1 MSFGFIKAGTT
12 KVRTLSVQD
21 DFVHINHFTD
31 TLPLWIKRFWFR
43 PNLRVMMDRIDR
55 DHDGHSFWYIYSF
68 HGAALIAI
76 SLKSATRDSS
86 QITEAVKAI
95 KRFHFEC

>member
-1 MSFGFIKAGTT
+1 M

-21 DFVHINHFTD
+21 DFAHINHFTD
-31 TLPLWIKRFWFR
+31 TLPLWIKLFWFR

-55 DHDGHSFWYIYSF
+55 DHDGHSFWYIYSLDS
-68 HGAALIAI
+68 AALIAI
-76 SLKSATRDSS
+76 PLKSATRKSS

-95 KRFHFEC
+95 KRFQFEC